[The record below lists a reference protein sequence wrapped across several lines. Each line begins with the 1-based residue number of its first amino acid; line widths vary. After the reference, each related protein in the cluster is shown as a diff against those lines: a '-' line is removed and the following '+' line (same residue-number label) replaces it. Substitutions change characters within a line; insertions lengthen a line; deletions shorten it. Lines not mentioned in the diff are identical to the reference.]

1 MMQKE
6 TILIIDDSS
15 ELRSVLENVLSFA
28 GYGVVSAGSGQEGL
42 GMAFTA
48 QPDLIFVDLEL
59 PDTNGLRVLESL
71 NEQGLN
77 IPTIMI
83 TGYGSEG
90 VAARALRLGVKDY
103 LIKPFTAEEIL
114 SSVERAL
121 TESRLRREKERL
133 TALIRGYAQH
143 LRLVSAIGRSIV
155 GGLDR
160 DEVLRRIVAAG
171 LFITRADAGLLLLA
185 EEGSGGFRVAVA
197 EGQARGAGQSLPG
210 TGDKRLC
217 SVSGRGVAVRLQE
230 SGDAEVELQTGDRVR
245 SVLQVPLQGMNRAWG
260 ILSMDRRTTDAP
272 FSEYDEQLL
281 TILAD
286 YAALVLERNQR
297 MAERATSHGR

>member
-1 MMQKE
+1 MQKE
-6 TILIIDDSS
+6 TILIIDDSA

-42 GMAFTA
+42 ELACTA

-71 NEQGLN
+71 NERGLN

-121 TESRLRREKERL
+121 TESRLRRETERL
-133 TALIRGYAQH
+133 AALIRGYAQH
-143 LRLVSAIGRSIV
+143 FRLVSAIGRSVV
-155 GGLDR
+155 GGLNR
-160 DEVLRRIVAAG
+160 DEVLKRVVAVG
-171 LFITRADAGLLLLA
+171 LFITRAEAGLLLLA

-197 EGQARGAGQSLPG
+197 EGQARGAGQLLPLV
-210 TGDKRLC
+210 GDRRLC
-217 SVSGRGVAVRLQE
+217 SVSTQGVAVRLQGA
-230 SGDAEVELQTGDRVR
+230 GDAEVELQTGDRVR
-245 SVLQVPLQGMNRAWG
+245 SVVQVPLLGSDRTWG
-260 ILSMDRRTTDAP
+260 ILSMDRRTMDLP

-286 YAALVLERNQR
+286 YAVLALERDRRVANR
-297 MAERATSHGR
+297 DASHAG

>member
-1 MMQKE
+1 MQKE
-6 TILIIDDSS
+6 IILIIDDST

-28 GYGVVSAGSGQEGL
+28 GFGVVSAGSGQEGL
-42 GMAFTA
+42 DLACTA

-71 NEQGLN
+71 NERGLN

-121 TESRLRREKERL
+121 TESRLRREKERMA
-133 TALIRGYAQH
+133 ALIRGYAQH
-143 LRLVSAIGRSIV
+143 FRLVSVIGRSV
-155 GGLDR
+155 VEGLGR
-160 DEVLRRIVAAG
+160 DEVLKRVVAAG
-171 LFITRADAGLLLLA
+171 LFITRAEAGLLLLA

-197 EGQARGAGQSLPG
+197 EGQARGAGQFLPL
-210 TGDKRLC
+210 TGDRRLC
-217 SVSGRGVAVRLQE
+217 AVSTQGVAVRLQAV
-230 SGDAEVELQTGDRVR
+230 GDTEVELQTGDRVR
-245 SVLQVPLQGMNRAWG
+245 SVVQVPLQGSDRTWG
-260 ILSMDRRTTDAP
+260 VLSMDRRTLDLP

-286 YAALVLERNQR
+286 YAVLALERDRRLANR
-297 MAERATSHGR
+297 GASRGR